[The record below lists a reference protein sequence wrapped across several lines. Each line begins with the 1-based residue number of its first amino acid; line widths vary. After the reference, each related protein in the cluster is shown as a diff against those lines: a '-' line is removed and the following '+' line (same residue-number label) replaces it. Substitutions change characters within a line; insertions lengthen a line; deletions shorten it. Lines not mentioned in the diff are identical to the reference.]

1 MSLKGRIVMTQ
12 IAASHARGKKNADR
26 AFELNAQAIEA
37 SHRLGKDKVINATVG
52 SILDEQGNM
61 VLLPTVEK
69 IYRNLPLN
77 DIASYAPICGLPK
90 YRNAIEAVTFRQS
103 KPDAYTSTIATA
115 GGTGAIHHA
124 IWNYSEIGDTIIS
137 SDWYWGAY
145 KSLAE
150 DALRKYDTFAF
161 YTEQKTFNVDAY
173 EAKIAEVLSRQ
184 DSILNI
190 INSPGHNPTGYCLT
204 DSEWDAVLEVLKKFA
219 AQGKRIAL
227 LIDIAYVDFSGDTEG
242 CRTFMKKFGNLPSN
256 LIVMFSVSMS
266 KSYTFYGQR
275 TGAIIGVSSDKEAI
289 EEFTNAME
297 VTSRATWSNINRSA
311 MKTME
316 ILFEDKAL
324 FQATEDER
332 AIYKNLVEDRSS
344 IFVNEAAEIG
354 LDILPYC
361 GGFFISIPTENSNAA
376 IDKLME
382 KEVYGLPLQKGVRI
396 ATCAVPLIQMKG
408 LAKMVKE
415 AIDSSK

>member
-1 MSLKGRIVMTQ
+1 MTQ

-145 KSLAE
+145 KVLCL
-150 DALRKYDTFAF
+150 DMGRKLDT
-161 YTEQKTFNVDAY
+161 YKMLTDEGTFNLPALKRKLTRCWTGRT
-173 EAKIAEVLSRQ
+173 ALWSSLTHRP
-184 DSILNI
+184 I
-190 INSPGHNPTGYCLT
+190 IRL
-204 DSEWDAVLEVLKKFA
+204 
-219 AQGKRIAL
+219 
-227 LIDIAYVDFSGDTEG
+227 
-242 CRTFMKKFGNLPSN
+242 
-256 LIVMFSVSMS
+256 
-266 KSYTFYGQR
+266 
-275 TGAIIGVSSDKEAI
+275 
-289 EEFTNAME
+289 
-297 VTSRATWSNINRSA
+297 VTA
-311 MKTME
+311 
-316 ILFEDKAL
+316 
-324 FQATEDER
+324 
-332 AIYKNLVEDRSS
+332 
-344 IFVNEAAEIG
+344 
-354 LDILPYC
+354 
-361 GGFFISIPTENSNAA
+361 
-376 IDKLME
+376 
-382 KEVYGLPLQKGVRI
+382 
-396 ATCAVPLIQMKG
+396 
-408 LAKMVKE
+408 
-415 AIDSSK
+415 